1 MAFEI
6 INPEAFGGRP
16 SGWNHGMLAEKGGR
30 ILFVAGQIVPVGD
43 FVAQWDG
50 ALGRV
55 MEVVR
60 SAGGK
65 PENVGRMV
73 IYVTDRPAYLANLT
87 LVTCTAS
94 TWAATTRRWRWS
106 KSNRSWIPT
115 RWLKSK
121 RSRCYE
127 HSAICFQLSAVSRRC
142 HHYAQPA

>member
-16 SGWNHGMLAEKGGR
+16 SGWNHGMLSDKGGR

-60 SAGGK
+60 SAGGNA
-65 PENVGRMV
+65 EQIGRLV
-73 IYVTDRPAYLANLT
+73 VYVTDRPAYLANLT
-87 LVTCTAS
+87 PLGEVHRKHMGRHYPAMAVVEVKSLMDSHALVE
-94 TWAATTRRWRWS
+94 
-106 KSNRSWIPT
+106 I
-115 RWLKSK
+115 
-121 RSRCYE
+121 E
-127 HSAICFQLSAVSRRC
+127 AV
-142 HHYAQPA
+142 AVL

>member
-30 ILFVAGQIVPVGD
+30 ILFVSGQIVPVGD

-55 MEVVR
+55 MAVVR
-60 SAGGK
+60 AAGGA

-73 IYVTDRPAYLANLT
+73 VYVTDRPAYLANLT
-87 LVTCTAS
+87 PLGEVHRKHMGRHYPAMAVVEVKSLMDSHALVE
-94 TWAATTRRWRWS
+94 
-106 KSNRSWIPT
+106 I
-115 RWLKSK
+115 
-121 RSRCYE
+121 E
-127 HSAICFQLSAVSRRC
+127 AV
-142 HHYAQPA
+142 AVL